1 MIPMGGDI
9 VKAVALLKSGETVA
23 IPTETV
29 YGLAANALDEKAVA
43 RIFELKQRPAFDPLI
58 IHLPS
63 AERLKEYVQEIPDA
77 FYKLYESF
85 SPGPISYVL
94 PKKGIIPDLVTAG
107 HPTVAVRFP
116 AHPVAQSLLKELDFP
131 LAAPSANLFG
141 RVSPTQ
147 AIHVAEQFQDLAYIL
162 EGGKAAIGLESTI
175 VDLSGKKPLVLRLGG
190 LSLEALEASLGEK
203 VAYTKSSSSNP
214 KAPGMLSAHYSPGIP
229 LLHGSLSQNLQKVNR
244 QRCGSISFCRK
255 IAGIADQNQR
265 VLSPTGDLKEAAS
278 KLFEAMRSFKAKEID
293 VILAEEFPNE
303 GLGRAINDRLRRA
316 SVSWISLKNLGS
328 FFPQLE
334 ILPEVNTAH
343 LFIWG

>member
-9 VKAVALLKSGETVA
+9 AKAAALLKASETVA

-131 LAAPSANLFG
+131 LAAPSANVG
-141 RVSPTQ
+141 HDGCER
-147 AIHVAEQFQDLAYIL
+147 
-162 EGGKAAIGLESTI
+162 
-175 VDLSGKKPLVLRLGG
+175 
-190 LSLEALEASLGEK
+190 
-203 VAYTKSSSSNP
+203 
-214 KAPGMLSAHYSPGIP
+214 
-229 LLHGSLSQNLQKVNR
+229 
-244 QRCGSISFCRK
+244 
-255 IAGIADQNQR
+255 AG
-265 VLSPTGDLKEAAS
+265 
-278 KLFEAMRSFKAKEID
+278 
-293 VILAEEFPNE
+293 
-303 GLGRAINDRLRRA
+303 
-316 SVSWISLKNLGS
+316 
-328 FFPQLE
+328 
-334 ILPEVNTAH
+334 
-343 LFIWG
+343 